1 MHTGPLLGSGRTA
14 DVYELDGTWVLRR
27 YRNGIDTTGEL
38 AVMAYLSATGF
49 PVPRIGPPAD
59 DARSTDLVLQRLTG
73 PTLAEALL
81 ADSLT
86 PDEGAELMAR
96 LLRELHS
103 VPARLSQDPGHRIL
117 HMNLHP
123 ENVVLTPEGA
133 VVIDWLTASEGPPA
147 LDRAMTTL
155 ILAQVALTRAS
166 DGERVRALL
175 TALLSRFDGDGG
187 IPAEALARA
196 TALRA
201 ADPGPTPQE
210 ADAVGR
216 AAALVVRLGEGPGA
230 REQ

>member
-59 DARSTDLVLQRLTG
+59 DARPTDLVLQQLTG
-73 PTLAEALL
+73 PTLAGALL
-81 ADSLT
+81 AGTLT

-103 VPARLSQDPGHRIL
+103 IPARLSQDPEHRIL
-117 HMNLHP
+117 HMDLHP

-147 LDRAMTTL
+147 LDRAMTAL
-155 ILAQVALTRAS
+155 ILAQVSLTRAS

-175 TALLSRFDGDGG
+175 TALLSRFDDEGG
-187 IPAEALARA
+187 IPAEALDRA

-201 ADPGPTPQE
+201 ADPGLTPQE
-210 ADAVGR
+210 AAAVWR
-216 AAALVVRLGEGPGA
+216 AAALVVRRGEGPGA
-230 REQ
+230 RGR